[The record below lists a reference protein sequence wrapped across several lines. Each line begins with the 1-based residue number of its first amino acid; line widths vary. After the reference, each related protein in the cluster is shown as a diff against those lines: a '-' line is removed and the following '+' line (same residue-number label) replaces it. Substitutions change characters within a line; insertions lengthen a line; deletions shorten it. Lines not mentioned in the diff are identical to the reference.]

1 MGIMNLRILV
11 LALCAFLPLGFS
23 CTDFLVKTADGA
35 LINGRSLEFGTPLP
49 GQIRIFP
56 RGERRTSEAPG
67 GADGVQW
74 TSRYGFAAATSL
86 MPDCVVDGMNEAGL
100 SFGALWLPGT
110 QYQTIDPE
118 DMSSALDFVD
128 MGCWI
133 LGQFASVAEV
143 KEGLKNVRIWGHP
156 VQGMS
161 GIPPL
166 HLALHDAKG
175 KSLVVE
181 FVKGEMKIYDNPN
194 GVLTNYPT
202 FDWQIVN
209 LQNYLTLSPVN
220 APAINWNGNQIG
232 ATGQGSGLFGI
243 PGDWT
248 PPSRFVRTTALLRFA
263 KPAENALEGV
273 NLAEHLLNSVDIPL
287 GDIREKKNSF
297 AGDYTQWAVIKD
309 LTNFVFYFRSYKDLA
324 LKFINLRKINFNQ
337 ASAGSGIPI
346 DTAKGYFD
354 LTPLLKT
361 NRSTVDS
368 SILNNGPSEIFH

>member
-1 MGIMNLRILV
+1 MYKR
-11 LALCAFLPLGFS
+11 
-23 CTDFLVKTADGA
+23 
-35 LINGRSLEFGTPLP
+35 
-49 GQIRIFP
+49 Q
-56 RGERRTSEAPG
+56 
-67 GADGVQW
+67 
-74 TSRYGFAAATSL
+74 
-86 MPDCVVDGMNEAGL
+86 
-100 SFGALWLPGT
+100 
-110 QYQTIDPE
+110 
-118 DMSSALDFVD
+118 
-128 MGCWI
+128 
-133 LGQFASVAEV
+133 
-143 KEGLKNVRIWGHP
+143 
-156 VQGMS
+156 
-161 GIPPL
+161 
-166 HLALHDAKG
+166 
-175 KSLVVE
+175 
-181 FVKGEMKIYDNPN
+181 
-194 GVLTNYPT
+194 VLTNYPT

>member
-1 MGIMNLRILV
+1 MRILTI
-11 LALCAFLPLGFS
+11 AFCLFS
-23 CTDFLVKTADGA
+23 QLVFACTDFLVKTADGM

-49 GQIRIFP
+49 AEMRVFP
-56 RGERRTSEAPG
+56 RGDRRSSQAP
-67 GADGVQW
+67 DGSQGVEW

-86 MPDCVVDGMNEAGL
+86 LPDCVVDGMNEAGL

-110 QYQTIDPE
+110 QYQTIGPE
-118 DMSSALDFVD
+118 DAGMALDFVE

-133 LGQFASVAEV
+133 LGQFATVAEV
-143 KEGLKNVRIWGHP
+143 KEALKNVRIWGHP
-156 VQGMS
+156 VQGIA
-161 GIPPL
+161 GTAPL
-166 HLALHDAKG
+166 HLALHDTKG

-220 APAINWNGNQIG
+220 ASSVNWNGSSLG
-232 ATGQGSGLFGI
+232 PTGQGSGLFGI

-263 KPAENALEGV
+263 KPAENAMQGV
-273 NLAEHLLNSVDIPL
+273 NLAEHLLNAVDIPL

-309 LTNFVFYFRSYKDLA
+309 LSNKVFYFRSYKDLA
-324 LKFINLRKINFNQ
+324 LKFVDLKKLNFNQ
-337 ASAGSGIPI
+337 RAMSQSLSL
-346 DTAKGYFD
+346 DMAKGYFD
-354 LTPLLKT
+354 VTASLRAS
-361 NRSTVDS
+361 RSSQSVSLEPEAMGD
-368 SILNNGPSEIFH
+368 LR

>member
-1 MGIMNLRILV
+1 MRILTIGLCLFSQ
-11 LALCAFLPLGFS
+11 LAFA
-23 CTDFLVKTADGA
+23 CTDFLVKTADGM

-49 GQIRIFP
+49 AEMRVFP
-56 RGERRTSEAPG
+56 RGDRRSSQAP
-67 GADGVQW
+67 DGSQGVEW

-86 MPDCVVDGMNEAGL
+86 LPDCVVDGMNEAGL

-110 QYQTIDPE
+110 QYQTIGPE
-118 DMSSALDFVD
+118 DAGMALDFVE

-133 LGQFASVAEV
+133 LGQFATVAEV
-143 KEGLKNVRIWGHP
+143 KEALKNVRIWGHP
-156 VQGMS
+156 VQGIA
-161 GIPPL
+161 GTAPL
-166 HLALHDAKG
+166 HLALHDTKG

-220 APAINWNGNQIG
+220 ASSVSWNGG
-232 ATGQGSGLFGI
+232 SMGPTGQGSGLFGI

-263 KPAENALEGV
+263 KPAENAMEGV
-273 NLAEHLLNSVDIPL
+273 NLAEHLLNAVDIPL

-309 LTNFVFYFRSYKDLA
+309 LSNKVFYFRSYKDLA
-324 LKFINLRKINFNQ
+324 LKFVDLKKLNFNQ
-337 ASAGSGIPI
+337 RAMSQSLSF
-346 DTAKGYFD
+346 DLAKGYFD
-354 LTPLLKT
+354 VTASLRAS
-361 NRSTVDS
+361 RSSQSVSLEPEAMGD
-368 SILNNGPSEIFH
+368 LR